1 MDHGLRTRRENTDGR
16 PMFEAM
22 GTFERIQSEGWFQTF
37 FIKHFE
43 ILIFS
48 EKTLK
53 PFEGKRNKI
62 CKKSLHE
69 KRKSSKTE
77 RTYFGQY

>member
-1 MDHGLRTRRENTDGR
+1 MDHGLRTRRENPDGR

-22 GTFERIQSEGWFQTF
+22 GTFEGIQSEGWFQTF
-37 FIKHFE
+37 FLKKIRDFR
-43 ILIFS
+43 
-48 EKTLK
+48 EKNLK
-53 PFEGKRNKI
+53 PVKGKRNKI

-77 RTYFGQY
+77 RTDF

>member
-1 MDHGLRTRRENTDGR
+1 MDHGLRTRRENADGR
-16 PMFEAM
+16 PMFETM
-22 GTFERIQSEGWFQTF
+22 GTFEGIQSEGWFQTF
-37 FIKHFE
+37 FVKKFE
-43 ILIFS
+43 FF
-48 EKTLK
+48 EKKKLK
-53 PFEGKRNKI
+53 PVKGKRNKI